1 MSPTKAPVV
10 YQCMVCGQRL
20 ESSEVCDPDGM
31 GSPILICRD
40 CMEGRSKVLVR
51 MRDGTGRKYPQNKV
65 FRGNYCLMTNGGQNY
80 HTHVNCYL
88 RWNGVSQQRFTGW
101 RLVPTD
107 ELDGIRKCSL
117 CSSADSCRETGY
129 QGSPLY
135 DWDHYETRE
144 PLGKMSFR
152 MSNDDLRIGYMLV
165 PGFAKNGTAEFF
177 TGYTHIALPEETELI
192 GFDDPYTLH
201 FVTSVEGQNVTVSVA
216 ISFSAGRLTPT
227 M

>member
-1 MSPTKAPVV
+1 MASPTSQEAVFCK
-10 YQCMVCGQRL
+10 VCGTRL
-20 ESSEVCDPDGM
+20 EDIPEYDPHLFNG
-31 GSPILICRD
+31 ICEE
-40 CMEGRSKVLVR
+40 CMAGRSKILVR
-51 MRDGTGRKYPQNKV
+51 MRDGTSRRYPQNKT
-65 FRGNYCLMTNGGQNY
+65 FRGRYRLMFDDGQMY

-152 MSNDDLRIGYMLV
+152 MSNADLRIGYMLV

-201 FVTSVEGQNVTVSVA
+201 FVTSVEGQNVTVSVYKVLFRKNGA
-216 ISFSAGRLTPT
+216 LIEAE
-227 M
+227 